1 MNEIALIDSGCY
13 FGKNTYRSDEFHQK
27 FDLIWLYDFP
37 AIDLTLYKGV
47 IIPTAIDEEFLF
59 RYRKKLEKY
68 LDNGG
73 IICSFA
79 QNFLTWLPGNSLWKP
94 SEIPFKDRTIFKS
107 NDHPIFMGVDE
118 YDLNYRGGVKGFFSR
133 GFFEEPVGA
142 EVLLHDN
149 EHRTV
154 LYIDRT
160 TTNGII
166 LSGAGSDLVS
176 FGVGSNN
183 TSELLVPQ
191 LLDWI
196 LQEAHGE
203 KGNQ

>member
-73 IICSFA
+73 IICSFS
-79 QNFLTWLPGNSLWKP
+79 QNFLPWLMCISLCIL
-94 SEIPFKDRTIFKS
+94 SEIPFKDCTI
-107 NDHPIFMGVDE
+107 I
-118 YDLNYRGGVKGFFSR
+118 
-133 GFFEEPVGA
+133 
-142 EVLLHDN
+142 
-149 EHRTV
+149 
-154 LYIDRT
+154 I
-160 TTNGII
+160 II
-166 LSGAGSDLVS
+166 L
-176 FGVGSNN
+176 
-183 TSELLVPQ
+183 LLIF
-191 LLDWI
+191 W
-196 LQEAHGE
+196 
-203 KGNQ
+203 